1 MSTAP
6 TTDEQEVNGSCLCG
20 QVSFDLIGALRPVV
34 YCHCQQCRKTSGH
47 FVAASAVNNENLKMV
62 TDAGLAWYRSSDLA
76 ERGFCKECGSSIF
89 WRPTHGRYICVM
101 AGALESPTG
110 TEACEH
116 IYTDDAG
123 DYYSID
129 DDLPKYPQDDSGLH
143 DKWNV

>member
-1 MSTAP
+1 MN
-6 TTDEQEVNGSCLCG
+6 DEQKVNGSCLCG
-20 QVSFDLIGALRPVV
+20 QVNFDLIGELRSVV

-47 FVAASAVNNENLKMV
+47 FVAATVVMNEDLKMV
-62 TDAGLAWYRSSDLA
+62 TDAGLAWYRSSDKA

-89 WRPTHGRYICVM
+89 WRPDNDNYIGVM

-110 TEACEH
+110 IEACEH

-129 DDLPKYPQDDSGLH
+129 DGLPKYPQDDDDLH